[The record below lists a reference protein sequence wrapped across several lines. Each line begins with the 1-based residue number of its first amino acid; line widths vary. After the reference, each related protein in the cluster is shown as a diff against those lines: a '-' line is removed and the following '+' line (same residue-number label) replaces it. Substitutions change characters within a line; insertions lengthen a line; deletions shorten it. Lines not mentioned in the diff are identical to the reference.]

1 MNSDKIISKTKWVDD
16 LRKIVSQYK
25 SEEFNLTQSCLQ
37 TDFHLN
43 KIYKSLL
50 IDEINSEYKNFNSLQ
65 KQLKFYIN
73 EAYSYIVGKKI
84 SKTDNFEFQNK
95 ISKIEN
101 LILKIRNEYKIK
113 FDTLLAEETSLE
125 KELDNYDLIF
135 MEEFAKEQE
144 NKLRE
149 YYNNRLNKDEDM
161 EMLNN
166 MNNQNDNNMKNY
178 SILNVLNKKN
188 QNTNQNK
195 SSGINKNKDKL
206 NSEEENNKDIQ
217 EEKQVY
223 NNLDLIDKYIDK
235 IMTNVNYPIYG
246 INDEE
251 EITFNDIEKLVKKM
265 NQNHLKIIRIK
276 TDIINAIIEKKL
288 GGNNQGWEPKEHE
301 EFIKLKNAYN
311 NRINTYEFLTAL
323 SQTIPYI
330 PVSELKNH
338 IYLYEKFVKIN
349 DIKKLLLNK
358 YKEIKKKKEEDEKE
372 KKIQKIKEERKLR
385 EEQKKDARNKQKIQE
400 ERRQK
405 VLEWKQNKEKE
416 LLAKQQI
423 LYEEKKIQR
432 QKEKEI
438 YYINKIKNHYA
449 LEEYHQRKKQEQ
461 EEKAKLI
468 EEEKNKLAQNINKF
482 DIDRIKDKEDAL
494 LQKKL
499 DAKQVKVSNKLSQEI
514 KYQNYKIKEKEKLK
528 YVPSKLKEST
538 TQSKNRKR
546 EKFDP
551 NKEQKKDA
559 YTMANN
565 VLGRT
570 TRAVPSWRQ
579 GL

>member
-84 SKTDNFEFQNK
+84 SKADNFEFQNK

-149 YYNNRLNKDEDM
+149 YYNSRLNKDEDM

-166 MNNQNDNNMKNY
+166 MNNKNDNNMKNY

-195 SSGINKNKDKL
+195 SSGINKNKDIL
-206 NSEEENNKDIQ
+206 NSEEENNNDIQ

-385 EEQKKDARNKQKIQE
+385 EEQKKDAKNKQKIQE

>member
-84 SKTDNFEFQNK
+84 SKADNFEFQNK
-95 ISKIEN
+95 INKIEN

-149 YYNNRLNKDEDM
+149 YYNSRLNKDEDM

-206 NSEEENNKDIQ
+206 NSEEENNNDIQ

-385 EEQKKDARNKQKIQE
+385 EEQKKDAKNKQKIQE

-565 VLGRT
+565 VLGKT

>member
-84 SKTDNFEFQNK
+84 SKADNFEFQNK
-95 ISKIEN
+95 INKIEN

-149 YYNNRLNKDEDM
+149 YYNSRLNKDEDM

-166 MNNQNDNNMKNY
+166 MNNKNDNNMKNY

-206 NSEEENNKDIQ
+206 NSEEENNNDIQ

-385 EEQKKDARNKQKIQE
+385 EEQKKDAKNKQKIQE

-565 VLGRT
+565 VLGKT

>member
-1 MNSDKIISKTKWVDD
+1 MNSEKIISKTKWIDD
-16 LRKIVSQYK
+16 LRKITSQYK

-50 IDEINSEYKNFNSLQ
+50 IDEINSEYKTFNSFQ

-84 SKTDNFEFQNK
+84 SKTENFEFQNK
-95 ISKIEN
+95 INKIEN
-101 LILKIRNEYKIK
+101 LILKIRNEYKLK
-113 FDTLLAEETSLE
+113 FDSLLAEETSLE

-135 MEEFAKEQE
+135 MNEFAKEQE

-149 YYNNRLNKDEDM
+149 YYNSRLNKDEDM
-161 EMLNN
+161 EMLNK
-166 MNNQNDNNMKNY
+166 MNNQNENMKNY
-178 SILNVLNKKN
+178 SILNVLNKKEN
-188 QNTNQNK
+188 IK
-195 SSGINKNKDKL
+195 SVNNIKINSNEI
-206 NSEEENNKDIQ
+206 NEEEQD
-217 EEKQVY
+217 EKQVY

-235 IMTNVNYPIYG
+235 IMTNINYQIYG
-246 INDEE
+246 IDEE
-251 EITFNDIEKLVKKM
+251 EITFNDIEKLIKKM
-265 NQNHLKIIRIK
+265 NKNHLKIIRIK

-288 GGNNQGWEPKEHE
+288 GGNNLGWEPKEHE
-301 EFIKLKNAYN
+301 EFIKLKNNYN
-311 NRINTYEFLTAL
+311 NRINTYEFLTSL
-323 SQTIPYI
+323 STTIPYI

-338 IYLYEKFVKIN
+338 INLYEKYIKIN

-358 YKEIKKKKEEDEKE
+358 YKEIKKKKEEEEKENRIKKLSEE
-372 KKIQKIKEERKLR
+372 KKIR
-385 EEQKKDARNKQKIQE
+385 EKQKKEAKDKFKIQE
-400 ERRQK
+400 QRRQK
-405 VLEWKQNKEKE
+405 VMEWKLNKEKE
-416 LLAKQQI
+416 LMEKRQI
-423 LYEEKKIQR
+423 QFEEKKIQR

-438 YYINKIKNHYA
+438 YYINKIKNQYI
-449 LEEYHQRKKQEQ
+449 LEDYHRKKEKEK
-461 EEKAKLI
+461 EERERLI
-468 EEEKNKLAQNINKF
+468 EEEKIKNAQNINKF
-482 DIDRIKDKEDAL
+482 DIDRIKDKEDNL

-499 DAKQVKVSNKLSQEI
+499 EAKQIKDANKKSQEI
-514 KYQNYKIKEKEKLK
+514 KYQNYKIKEKQKLK
-528 YVPSKLKEST
+528 YIPSKLIEST

-570 TRAVPSWRQ
+570 TRAIPTWRQ

>member
-84 SKTDNFEFQNK
+84 SKADNFEFQNK

-149 YYNNRLNKDEDM
+149 YYNSRLNKDEDM

>member
-1 MNSDKIISKTKWVDD
+1 MDSEKIISKTKWIDD

-37 TDFHLN
+37 IDFHLN
-43 KIYKSLL
+43 KIYKSLF
-50 IDEINSEYKNFNSLQ
+50 IDEINTEYKNFNSLQ

-73 EAYSYIVGKKI
+73 EAYSYILGKKI
-84 SKTDNFEFQNK
+84 SKTENYEFQNK
-95 ISKIEN
+95 INKIEN

-113 FDTLLAEETSLE
+113 FDTLLSEETSLE
-125 KELDNYDLIF
+125 KELENYDLIF
-135 MEEFAKEQE
+135 MNEFAKEQE
-144 NKLRE
+144 DKLRE
-149 YYNNRLNKDEDM
+149 YYNNRLNQDEDM

-166 MNNQNDNNMKNY
+166 MNKQNTNTNIKNY
-178 SILNVLNKKN
+178 SLLNVSNKKIK
-188 QNTNQNK
+188 T
-195 SSGINKNKDKL
+195 D
-206 NSEEENNKDIQ
+206 SEEK
-217 EEKQVY
+217 KVY
-223 NNLDLIDKYIDK
+223 NDLDLIDKYIEK
-235 IMTNVNYPIYG
+235 IMTNVNINYSNYG
-246 INDEE
+246 INEE
-251 EITFNDIEKLVKKM
+251 EITFNDIEKLIKKM
-265 NQNHLKIIRIK
+265 NNNHLKLIRIK

-288 GGNNQGWEPKEHE
+288 GGNNQGWEQKEQD
-301 EFIKLKNAYN
+301 EFIKLKNSYN
-311 NRINTYEFLTAL
+311 NKINTYEFLTSL
-323 SQTIPYI
+323 STTIPYI

-338 IYLYEKFVKIN
+338 INLYEKYIKIN
-349 DIKKLLLNK
+349 EVKKLLLNK
-358 YKEIKKKKEEDEKE
+358 YKEIRKKKEEEEKE
-372 KKIQKIKEERKLR
+372 KKIKKLNEEKKLR
-385 EEQKKDARNKQKIQE
+385 QEQKKDAKNKIKMQQ

-405 VLEWKQNKEKE
+405 ILEWKQNKEKE
-416 LLAKQQI
+416 LIEKQQI
-423 LYEEKKIQR
+423 LFEEKKIQK

-438 YYINKIKNHYA
+438 YYINKIKTQYI
-449 LEEYHQRKKQEQ
+449 LDDYHKKKEQ
-461 EEKAKLI
+461 EKEKQRLI
-468 EEEKNKLAQNINKF
+468 EEEKIKSAQNINKF

-499 DAKQVKVSNKLSQEI
+499 EAKQNKASVKMNQEI

-546 EKFDP
+546 EKFDA

-570 TRAVPSWRQ
+570 ARAIPAWRQ

>member
-1 MNSDKIISKTKWVDD
+1 MNSEKIISKTKWIDD
-16 LRKIVSQYK
+16 LRKITSQYK

-50 IDEINSEYKNFNSLQ
+50 IDEINSEYKTFNSFQ

-84 SKTDNFEFQNK
+84 SKTENFEFQNK
-95 ISKIEN
+95 INKIEN
-101 LILKIRNEYKIK
+101 LILKIRNEYKLK
-113 FDTLLAEETSLE
+113 FDSLLAEETSLE

-135 MEEFAKEQE
+135 MNEFAKEQE

-149 YYNNRLNKDEDM
+149 YYNSRLNKDEDM
-161 EMLNN
+161 EMLNK
-166 MNNQNDNNMKNY
+166 MNNQNENMKNY
-178 SILNVLNKKN
+178 SILNVLNKKEN
-188 QNTNQNK
+188 IK
-195 SSGINKNKDKL
+195 SVNNIKINSNEI
-206 NSEEENNKDIQ
+206 NEEEQD
-217 EEKQVY
+217 EKKVY

-235 IMTNVNYPIYG
+235 IMTNINYQIYG
-246 INDEE
+246 IDEE
-251 EITFNDIEKLVKKM
+251 EITFNDIEKLIKKM
-265 NQNHLKIIRIK
+265 NKNHLKIIRIK

-288 GGNNQGWEPKEHE
+288 GGNNLGWEPKEHE
-301 EFIKLKNAYN
+301 EFIKLKNNYN
-311 NRINTYEFLTAL
+311 NRINTYEFLTSL
-323 SQTIPYI
+323 STTIPYI

-338 IYLYEKFVKIN
+338 ISLYEKYIKIN

-358 YKEIKKKKEEDEKE
+358 YKEIKKKKEEEEKENRIKKLSEE
-372 KKIQKIKEERKLR
+372 KKIR
-385 EEQKKDARNKQKIQE
+385 EKQKKEAKDKFKIQE
-400 ERRQK
+400 QRRQK
-405 VLEWKQNKEKE
+405 VMEWKLNKEKE
-416 LLAKQQI
+416 LMEKRQI
-423 LYEEKKIQR
+423 QFEEKKIQR

-438 YYINKIKNHYA
+438 YYINKIKNQYI
-449 LEEYHQRKKQEQ
+449 LEDYHRKKEKEK
-461 EEKAKLI
+461 EERERLI
-468 EEEKNKLAQNINKF
+468 EEEKIKNAQNINKF
-482 DIDRIKDKEDAL
+482 DIDRIKDKEDNL

-499 DAKQVKVSNKLSQEI
+499 EAKQIKDANKKSQEI
-514 KYQNYKIKEKEKLK
+514 KYQNYKIKEKQKLK
-528 YVPSKLKEST
+528 YIPSKLIEST

-559 YTMANN
+559 CTMANN

-570 TRAVPSWRQ
+570 TRAIPTWRQ

>member
-1 MNSDKIISKTKWVDD
+1 MNSEKIISKTKWIDD
-16 LRKIVSQYK
+16 LRKITSQYK

-50 IDEINSEYKNFNSLQ
+50 IDEINSEYKTFNSFQ

-84 SKTDNFEFQNK
+84 SKTENFEFQNK
-95 ISKIEN
+95 INKIEN
-101 LILKIRNEYKIK
+101 LILKIRNEYKLK
-113 FDTLLAEETSLE
+113 FDSLLAEETSLE

-135 MEEFAKEQE
+135 MNEFAKEQE

-149 YYNNRLNKDEDM
+149 YYNSRLNKDEDM
-161 EMLNN
+161 EMLNK
-166 MNNQNDNNMKNY
+166 MNNQNENMKNY
-178 SILNVLNKKN
+178 SILNVLNKKEN
-188 QNTNQNK
+188 IK
-195 SSGINKNKDKL
+195 SVNNIKINSNEI
-206 NSEEENNKDIQ
+206 NEEEQD
-217 EEKQVY
+217 EKKVY

-235 IMTNVNYPIYG
+235 IMTNINYQIYG
-246 INDEE
+246 IDEE
-251 EITFNDIEKLVKKM
+251 EITFNDIEKLIKKM
-265 NQNHLKIIRIK
+265 NKNHLKIIRIK

-288 GGNNQGWEPKEHE
+288 GGNNLGWEPKEHE
-301 EFIKLKNAYN
+301 EFIKLKNNYN
-311 NRINTYEFLTAL
+311 NRINTYEFLTSL
-323 SQTIPYI
+323 STTIPYI

-338 IYLYEKFVKIN
+338 ISLYEKYLKIN

-358 YKEIKKKKEEDEKE
+358 YKEIKKKKEEEEKENRIKKLSEE
-372 KKIQKIKEERKLR
+372 KKIR
-385 EEQKKDARNKQKIQE
+385 EKQKKEAKDKFKIQE
-400 ERRQK
+400 QRRQK
-405 VLEWKQNKEKE
+405 VMEWKLNKEKE
-416 LLAKQQI
+416 LMEKRQI
-423 LYEEKKIQR
+423 QFEEKKIQR

-438 YYINKIKNHYA
+438 YYINKIKNQYI
-449 LEEYHQRKKQEQ
+449 LEDYHRKKEKEK
-461 EEKAKLI
+461 EERERLI
-468 EEEKNKLAQNINKF
+468 EEEKIKNAQNINKF
-482 DIDRIKDKEDAL
+482 DIDRIKDKEDNL

-499 DAKQVKVSNKLSQEI
+499 EAKQIKDANKKSQEI
-514 KYQNYKIKEKEKLK
+514 KYQNYKIKEKQKLK
-528 YVPSKLKEST
+528 YIPSKLIEST

-570 TRAVPSWRQ
+570 TRAIPTWRQ

>member
-84 SKTDNFEFQNK
+84 SKADNFEFQNK
-95 ISKIEN
+95 INKIEN

-149 YYNNRLNKDEDM
+149 YYNTRLNKDEDM

-385 EEQKKDARNKQKIQE
+385 EEQKKDAKNKQKIQE

>member
-1 MNSDKIISKTKWVDD
+1 MNSQNIISKTKWIDD
-16 LRKIVSQYK
+16 LRKMTSQYK
-25 SEEFNLTQSCLQ
+25 SDEFNLTQSCLQ

-50 IDEINSEYKNFNSLQ
+50 VDEINIEYKNFNSLQ

-84 SKTDNFEFQNK
+84 SKTENFEFQNK
-95 ISKIEN
+95 INKIEN

-113 FDTLLAEETSLE
+113 FDSLLAEETSLE

-135 MEEFAKEQE
+135 MNEFAKEQE

-149 YYNNRLNKDEDM
+149 YYNNRLNKDEDL
-161 EMLNN
+161 EILNN
-166 MNNQNDNNMKNY
+166 MNNQNDNMKNY

-188 QNTNQNK
+188 NQKIGLKNNNDNN
-195 SSGINKNKDKL
+195 IN
-206 NSEEENNKDIQ
+206 EEDQ
-217 EEKQVY
+217 EERQVY
-223 NNLDLIDKYIDK
+223 NNLDLIDKYIDR
-235 IMTNVNYPIYG
+235 IMTNINYPVYG
-246 INDEE
+246 MDEE
-251 EITFNDIEKLVKKM
+251 EITFNDIEKLIKKM

-288 GGNNQGWEPKEHE
+288 GGNNLGWEAKEHE
-301 EFIKLKNAYN
+301 EFLKLKNNYN
-311 NRINTYEFLTAL
+311 NRINTYEFLTSL
-323 SQTIPYI
+323 STTIPYS

-338 IYLYEKFVKIN
+338 INLYEKYVKIN

-358 YKEIKKKKEEDEKE
+358 YKEIKKKKEEEEKE
-372 KKIQKIKEERKLR
+372 KRIKKLNEEKKIR
-385 EEQKKDARNKQKIQE
+385 EEQKKEAKNKFKIQE

-405 VLEWKQNKEKE
+405 VIEWKQNKEKE
-416 LLAKQQI
+416 LMEKRQI
-423 LYEEKKIQR
+423 QFEEKKIQR

-438 YYINKIKNHYA
+438 YYINKIKNQYI
-449 LEEYHQRKKQEQ
+449 LEDYHKRKK
-461 EEKAKLI
+461 EEKEQRERIL
-468 EEEKNKLAQNINKF
+468 EEEKMKAAQNINKF

-499 DAKQVKVSNKLSQEI
+499 EAKQVKASNKMEKEI
-514 KYQNYKIKEKEKLK
+514 KYQNYKIKEKQKLK

-570 TRAVPSWRQ
+570 TRAIPSWRQ

>member
-84 SKTDNFEFQNK
+84 SKADNFEFQNK

-149 YYNNRLNKDEDM
+149 YYNSRLNKDEDM

-385 EEQKKDARNKQKIQE
+385 EEQKKDAKNKQKIQE

>member
-84 SKTDNFEFQNK
+84 SKADNFEFQNK
-95 ISKIEN
+95 INKIEN

-149 YYNNRLNKDEDM
+149 YYNSRLNKDEDI

-206 NSEEENNKDIQ
+206 NSEEENNKEIQ

-385 EEQKKDARNKQKIQE
+385 EEQKKDAKNKQKIQE

-538 TQSKNRKR
+538 MQSKNRKR

>member
-1 MNSDKIISKTKWVDD
+1 MDSEKIISKTKWIDD

-37 TDFHLN
+37 IDFHLN
-43 KIYKSLL
+43 KIYKSLF
-50 IDEINSEYKNFNSLQ
+50 IDEINTEYKNFNSLQ

-73 EAYSYIVGKKI
+73 EAYSYILGKKI
-84 SKTDNFEFQNK
+84 SKTENYEFQNK
-95 ISKIEN
+95 INKIEN

-113 FDTLLAEETSLE
+113 FDTLLSEETSLE
-125 KELDNYDLIF
+125 KELENYDLIF
-135 MEEFAKEQE
+135 MNEFAKEQE
-144 NKLRE
+144 DKLRE
-149 YYNNRLNKDEDM
+149 YYNNRLNQDEDM

-166 MNNQNDNNMKNY
+166 MNKQNTNTNIKNY
-178 SILNVLNKKN
+178 SLLNVLNKKIK
-188 QNTNQNK
+188 T
-195 SSGINKNKDKL
+195 D
-206 NSEEENNKDIQ
+206 SEEK
-217 EEKQVY
+217 KVY
-223 NNLDLIDKYIDK
+223 NDLDLIDKYIEK
-235 IMTNVNYPIYG
+235 IMTNVNINYSNYG
-246 INDEE
+246 INEE
-251 EITFNDIEKLVKKM
+251 EITFNDIEKLIKKM
-265 NQNHLKIIRIK
+265 NNNHLKLIRIK

-288 GGNNQGWEPKEHE
+288 GGNNQGWEQKEQD
-301 EFIKLKNAYN
+301 EFIKLKNSYN
-311 NRINTYEFLTAL
+311 NKINTYEFLTSL
-323 SQTIPYI
+323 STTIPYI

-338 IYLYEKFVKIN
+338 INLYEKYIKIN
-349 DIKKLLLNK
+349 EVKKLLLNK
-358 YKEIKKKKEEDEKE
+358 YKEIRKKKEEEEKE
-372 KKIQKIKEERKLR
+372 KKIKKLNEEKKLR
-385 EEQKKDARNKQKIQE
+385 QEQKKDAKNKIKMQQ

-405 VLEWKQNKEKE
+405 ILEWKQNKEKE
-416 LLAKQQI
+416 LIEKQQI
-423 LYEEKKIQR
+423 LFEEKKIQK

-438 YYINKIKNHYA
+438 YYINKIKTQYI
-449 LEEYHQRKKQEQ
+449 LDDYHKKKEQ
-461 EEKAKLI
+461 EKEKQRLI
-468 EEEKNKLAQNINKF
+468 EEEKIKSGQNINKF

-499 DAKQVKVSNKLSQEI
+499 EAKQNKASVKMNQEI

-546 EKFDP
+546 EKFDA

-570 TRAVPSWRQ
+570 ARAIPAWRQ

>member
-84 SKTDNFEFQNK
+84 SKADNFEFQNK
-95 ISKIEN
+95 INKIEN

-149 YYNNRLNKDEDM
+149 YYNSRLNKDEDM

-166 MNNQNDNNMKNY
+166 MNNKNDNNMKNY

-385 EEQKKDARNKQKIQE
+385 EEQKKDAKNKQKIQE

>member
-1 MNSDKIISKTKWVDD
+1 MDSEKIISKTKWIDD

-37 TDFHLN
+37 IDFHLN
-43 KIYKSLL
+43 KIYKSLF
-50 IDEINSEYKNFNSLQ
+50 IDEINTEYKNFNSLQ

-73 EAYSYIVGKKI
+73 EAYSYILGKKI
-84 SKTDNFEFQNK
+84 SKTENYEFQNK
-95 ISKIEN
+95 INKIEN

-113 FDTLLAEETSLE
+113 FDTLLSEETSLE
-125 KELDNYDLIF
+125 KELENYDLIF
-135 MEEFAKEQE
+135 MNEFAKEQE
-144 NKLRE
+144 DKLRE
-149 YYNNRLNKDEDM
+149 YYNNRLNQDEDM

-166 MNNQNDNNMKNY
+166 MNKQNTNTNIKNY
-178 SILNVLNKKN
+178 SLLNVLNKKIK
-188 QNTNQNK
+188 T
-195 SSGINKNKDKL
+195 D
-206 NSEEENNKDIQ
+206 SEEK
-217 EEKQVY
+217 KVY
-223 NNLDLIDKYIDK
+223 NDLDLIDKYIEK
-235 IMTNVNYPIYG
+235 IMTNVNINYSNYG
-246 INDEE
+246 INEE
-251 EITFNDIEKLVKKM
+251 EITFNDIEKLIKKM
-265 NQNHLKIIRIK
+265 NNNHLKLIRIK

-288 GGNNQGWEPKEHE
+288 GGNNQGWEQKEQD
-301 EFIKLKNAYN
+301 EFIKLKNSYN
-311 NRINTYEFLTAL
+311 NKINTYEFLTSL
-323 SQTIPYI
+323 STTIPYI

-338 IYLYEKFVKIN
+338 INLYEKYIKIN
-349 DIKKLLLNK
+349 EVKKLLLNK
-358 YKEIKKKKEEDEKE
+358 YKEIRKKKEEEEKE
-372 KKIQKIKEERKLR
+372 KKIKKLNEEKKLR
-385 EEQKKDARNKQKIQE
+385 QEQKKDAKNKNKMQQ

-405 VLEWKQNKEKE
+405 ILEWKQNKEKE
-416 LLAKQQI
+416 LIEKQQI
-423 LYEEKKIQR
+423 LFEEKKIQK

-438 YYINKIKNHYA
+438 YYINKIKTQYI
-449 LEEYHQRKKQEQ
+449 LDDYHKKKEQ
-461 EEKAKLI
+461 EKEKQRLI
-468 EEEKNKLAQNINKF
+468 EEEKIKSAQNINKF

-499 DAKQVKVSNKLSQEI
+499 EAKQNKASVKMNQEI

-546 EKFDP
+546 EKFDA

-570 TRAVPSWRQ
+570 ARAIPAWRQ

>member
-1 MNSDKIISKTKWVDD
+1 MNSEKIISKTKWIDD
-16 LRKIVSQYK
+16 LRKITSQYK

-50 IDEINSEYKNFNSLQ
+50 IDEINSEYKTFNSFQ

-84 SKTDNFEFQNK
+84 SKTENFEFQNK
-95 ISKIEN
+95 INKIEN
-101 LILKIRNEYKIK
+101 LILKIRNEYKLK
-113 FDTLLAEETSLE
+113 FDSLLAEETSLE

-135 MEEFAKEQE
+135 MNEFAKEQE

-149 YYNNRLNKDEDM
+149 YYNSRLNKDEDM
-161 EMLNN
+161 EMLNK
-166 MNNQNDNNMKNY
+166 MNNQNENMKNY
-178 SILNVLNKKN
+178 SILNVLNKKEN
-188 QNTNQNK
+188 IK
-195 SSGINKNKDKL
+195 SVNNIKINSNEI
-206 NSEEENNKDIQ
+206 NEEEQD
-217 EEKQVY
+217 EKKVY

-235 IMTNVNYPIYG
+235 IMTNINYQIYG
-246 INDEE
+246 IDEE
-251 EITFNDIEKLVKKM
+251 EITFNDIEKLIKKM
-265 NQNHLKIIRIK
+265 NKNHLKIIRIK

-288 GGNNQGWEPKEHE
+288 GGNNLGWEPKEHE
-301 EFIKLKNAYN
+301 EFIKLKNNYN
-311 NRINTYEFLTAL
+311 NRINTYEFLTSL
-323 SQTIPYI
+323 STTIPYI

-338 IYLYEKFVKIN
+338 ISLYEKYLKIN

-358 YKEIKKKKEEDEKE
+358 YKEIKKKKEEEEKENRIKKLSEE
-372 KKIQKIKEERKLR
+372 KKIR
-385 EEQKKDARNKQKIQE
+385 EKQKKEAKDKFKIQE
-400 ERRQK
+400 QRRQK
-405 VLEWKQNKEKE
+405 VMEWKLNKEKE
-416 LLAKQQI
+416 LMEKRQI
-423 LYEEKKIQR
+423 QFEEKKIQR

-438 YYINKIKNHYA
+438 YYINKIKNQYI
-449 LEEYHQRKKQEQ
+449 LEDYHRKKEKEK
-461 EEKAKLI
+461 EERERLI
-468 EEEKNKLAQNINKF
+468 EEEKIKNAQNINKF
-482 DIDRIKDKEDAL
+482 DIDRIKDKEDNL

-499 DAKQVKVSNKLSQEI
+499 EAKQIKDANKKSQEI
-514 KYQNYKIKEKEKLK
+514 KYQNYKIKEKQKLK
-528 YVPSKLKEST
+528 YIPSKLIEST

-559 YTMANN
+559 CTMANN

-570 TRAVPSWRQ
+570 TRAIPTWRQ

>member
-1 MNSDKIISKTKWVDD
+1 MNSEKIISKTKWIDD
-16 LRKIVSQYK
+16 LRKITSQYK

-50 IDEINSEYKNFNSLQ
+50 IDEINSEYKTFNSFQ

-84 SKTDNFEFQNK
+84 SKTENFEFQNK
-95 ISKIEN
+95 INKIEN
-101 LILKIRNEYKIK
+101 LILKIRNEYKLK
-113 FDTLLAEETSLE
+113 FDSLLAEETSLE

-135 MEEFAKEQE
+135 MNEFAKEQE

-149 YYNNRLNKDEDM
+149 YYNSRLNKDEDM
-161 EMLNN
+161 EMLNK
-166 MNNQNDNNMKNY
+166 MNNQNENMKNY
-178 SILNVLNKKN
+178 SILNVLNKKEN
-188 QNTNQNK
+188 IK
-195 SSGINKNKDKL
+195 SVNNIKINSNEI
-206 NSEEENNKDIQ
+206 NEEEQD
-217 EEKQVY
+217 EKKVY

-235 IMTNVNYPIYG
+235 IMTNINYQIYG
-246 INDEE
+246 IDEE
-251 EITFNDIEKLVKKM
+251 EITFNDIEKLIKKM
-265 NQNHLKIIRIK
+265 NKNHLKIIRIK

-288 GGNNQGWEPKEHE
+288 GGNNLGWEPKEHE
-301 EFIKLKNAYN
+301 EFIQLKNNYN
-311 NRINTYEFLTAL
+311 NRINTYEFLTSL
-323 SQTIPYI
+323 STTIPYI

-338 IYLYEKFVKIN
+338 ISLYEKYIKIN

-358 YKEIKKKKEEDEKE
+358 YKEIKKKKEEEEKENRIKKLSEE
-372 KKIQKIKEERKLR
+372 KKIR
-385 EEQKKDARNKQKIQE
+385 EKQKKEAKDKFKIQE
-400 ERRQK
+400 QRRQK
-405 VLEWKQNKEKE
+405 VMEWKLNKEKE
-416 LLAKQQI
+416 LMEKRQI
-423 LYEEKKIQR
+423 QFEEKKIQR

-438 YYINKIKNHYA
+438 YYINKIKNQYI
-449 LEEYHQRKKQEQ
+449 LEDYHRKKEKEK
-461 EEKAKLI
+461 EERERLI
-468 EEEKNKLAQNINKF
+468 EEEKIKNAQNINKF
-482 DIDRIKDKEDAL
+482 DIDRIKDKEDNL

-499 DAKQVKVSNKLSQEI
+499 EAKQIKDANKKSQEI
-514 KYQNYKIKEKEKLK
+514 KYQNYKIKEKQKLK
-528 YVPSKLKEST
+528 YIPSKLIEST

-559 YTMANN
+559 CTMANN

-570 TRAVPSWRQ
+570 TRAIPTWRQ

>member
-1 MNSDKIISKTKWVDD
+1 MDSEKIISKTKWIDD

-43 KIYKSLL
+43 KIYKSLF
-50 IDEINSEYKNFNSLQ
+50 IDEINTEYKNFNSLQ

-73 EAYSYIVGKKI
+73 EAYSYILGKKI
-84 SKTDNFEFQNK
+84 SKTENYEFQNK
-95 ISKIEN
+95 INKIEN

-113 FDTLLAEETSLE
+113 FDTLLSEETSLE
-125 KELDNYDLIF
+125 KELENYDLIF
-135 MEEFAKEQE
+135 MNEFAKEQE
-144 NKLRE
+144 DKLRE
-149 YYNNRLNKDEDM
+149 YYNNRLNQDEDM

-166 MNNQNDNNMKNY
+166 MNKQNTNTNIKNY
-178 SILNVLNKKN
+178 SLLNVLNKKIK
-188 QNTNQNK
+188 T
-195 SSGINKNKDKL
+195 D
-206 NSEEENNKDIQ
+206 SEEK
-217 EEKQVY
+217 KVY
-223 NNLDLIDKYIDK
+223 NDLDLIDKYIEK
-235 IMTNVNYPIYG
+235 IMTNVNINYSNYG
-246 INDEE
+246 INEE
-251 EITFNDIEKLVKKM
+251 EITFNDIEKLIKKM
-265 NQNHLKIIRIK
+265 NNNHLKLIRIK

-288 GGNNQGWEPKEHE
+288 GGNNQGWEQKEQD
-301 EFIKLKNAYN
+301 EFIKLKNSYN
-311 NRINTYEFLTAL
+311 NKINTYEFLTSL
-323 SQTIPYI
+323 STTIPYI

-338 IYLYEKFVKIN
+338 INLYEKYIKIN
-349 DIKKLLLNK
+349 EVKKLLLNK
-358 YKEIKKKKEEDEKE
+358 YKEIRKKKEEEEKE
-372 KKIQKIKEERKLR
+372 KKIKKLNEEKKLR
-385 EEQKKDARNKQKIQE
+385 QEQKKDAKNKIKMQQ

-405 VLEWKQNKEKE
+405 ILEWKQNKEKE
-416 LLAKQQI
+416 LIEKQQI
-423 LYEEKKIQR
+423 LYEEKKIQK

-438 YYINKIKNHYA
+438 YYINKIKTQYILND
-449 LEEYHQRKKQEQ
+449 YHKKKEQ
-461 EEKAKLI
+461 EKEKQRLI
-468 EEEKNKLAQNINKF
+468 EEEKIKSAQNINKF

-499 DAKQVKVSNKLSQEI
+499 EAKQNKASVKMNQEI

-546 EKFDP
+546 EKFDA

-570 TRAVPSWRQ
+570 ARAIPAWRQ

>member
-1 MNSDKIISKTKWVDD
+1 MDSEKIISKTKWIDD

-37 TDFHLN
+37 IDFHLN
-43 KIYKSLL
+43 KIYKSLF
-50 IDEINSEYKNFNSLQ
+50 IDEINTEYKNFNSLQ

-73 EAYSYIVGKKI
+73 EAYSYILGKKI
-84 SKTDNFEFQNK
+84 SKTENYEFQNK
-95 ISKIEN
+95 INKIEN

-113 FDTLLAEETSLE
+113 FDTLLSEETSLE
-125 KELDNYDLIF
+125 KELENYDLIF
-135 MEEFAKEQE
+135 MNEFAKEQE
-144 NKLRE
+144 DKLRE
-149 YYNNRLNKDEDM
+149 YYNNRLNQDEDM

-166 MNNQNDNNMKNY
+166 MNKQNTNTNIKNY
-178 SILNVLNKKN
+178 SLLNVLNKKIK
-188 QNTNQNK
+188 T
-195 SSGINKNKDKL
+195 D
-206 NSEEENNKDIQ
+206 SEEK
-217 EEKQVY
+217 KVY
-223 NNLDLIDKYIDK
+223 NDLDLIDKYIEK
-235 IMTNVNYPIYG
+235 IMTNVNINYSNYG
-246 INDEE
+246 INEE
-251 EITFNDIEKLVKKM
+251 EITFNDIEKLIKKM
-265 NQNHLKIIRIK
+265 NNNHLKLIRIK

-288 GGNNQGWEPKEHE
+288 GGNNQGWEQKEQD
-301 EFIKLKNAYN
+301 EFIKLKNSYN
-311 NRINTYEFLTAL
+311 NKINTYEFLTSL
-323 SQTIPYI
+323 STTIPYI

-338 IYLYEKFVKIN
+338 INLYEKYIRIN
-349 DIKKLLLNK
+349 EVKKLLLNK
-358 YKEIKKKKEEDEKE
+358 YKEIRKKKEEEEKE
-372 KKIQKIKEERKLR
+372 KKIKKLNEEKKLR
-385 EEQKKDARNKQKIQE
+385 QEQKKDAKNKIKMQQ

-405 VLEWKQNKEKE
+405 ILEWKQNKEKE
-416 LLAKQQI
+416 LIEKQQI
-423 LYEEKKIQR
+423 LFEEKKIQK

-438 YYINKIKNHYA
+438 YYINKIKTQYI
-449 LEEYHQRKKQEQ
+449 LDDYHKKKEQ
-461 EEKAKLI
+461 EKEKQRLI
-468 EEEKNKLAQNINKF
+468 EEEKIKSAQNINKF

-499 DAKQVKVSNKLSQEI
+499 EAKQNKASVKMNQEI

-546 EKFDP
+546 EKFDA

-570 TRAVPSWRQ
+570 ARAIPAWRQ

>member
-1 MNSDKIISKTKWVDD
+1 MNSEKIISKTKWIDD

-50 IDEINSEYKNFNSLQ
+50 IDDINIEYKNFSSLQ

-84 SKTDNFEFQNK
+84 SKTENFEFQNK
-95 ISKIEN
+95 INKIEN
-101 LILKIRNEYKIK
+101 LILKIRNDYKIK

-135 MEEFAKEQE
+135 MNEFAKEQE

-149 YYNNRLNKDEDM
+149 YYNGRLNKDEDM
-161 EMLNN
+161 EMLNK
-166 MNNQNDNNMKNY
+166 MNNQNDNMKNY

-188 QNTNQNK
+188 VPK
-195 SSGINKNKDKL
+195 SANIKNNIHNNINED
-206 NSEEENNKDIQ
+206 EQD
-217 EEKQVY
+217 EKQVY
-223 NNLDLIDKYIDK
+223 NNLDLIDKYIDR
-235 IMTNVNYPIYG
+235 IMTNINYPLYG
-246 INDEE
+246 IDEE
-251 EITFNDIEKLVKKM
+251 EITFNDVEKLIKKM

-276 TDIINAIIEKKL
+276 TDIINAIIDKKL

-301 EFIKLKNAYN
+301 EFLKLKNSYN

-323 SQTIPYI
+323 STTIPYI

-338 IYLYEKFVKIN
+338 IYLYEKYIKIN

-358 YKEIKKKKEEDEKE
+358 YKDIKKKKDEEEKE
-372 KKIQKIKEERKLR
+372 KKIQKLKEEKKIR
-385 EEQKKDARNKQKIQE
+385 EEQKKDAKNKIKIQE

-405 VLEWKQNKEKE
+405 VMEWKQNKEKE
-416 LLAKQQI
+416 LLEKQQI
-423 LYEEKKIQR
+423 LFEEKKIQR

-438 YYINKIKNHYA
+438 YYINKIKNHYI
-449 LEEYHQRKKQEQ
+449 LEDYHRKKQQEKEQ
-461 EEKAKLI
+461 KEKLL
-468 EEEKNKLAQNINKF
+468 EEEKIKLAQNINKF

-499 DAKQVKVSNKLSQEI
+499 DAKQVKASKKFNEEI
-514 KYQNYKIKEKEKLK
+514 KYQNYKIKEKQKLK

-570 TRAVPSWRQ
+570 TRAIPAWRQ

>member
-1 MNSDKIISKTKWVDD
+1 MNSQNIISKTKWSDD
-16 LRKIVSQYK
+16 LRKMTSQYK
-25 SEEFNLTQSCLQ
+25 SDEFNLTQSCLQ

-50 IDEINSEYKNFNSLQ
+50 VDEINIEYKNFNSLQ

-84 SKTDNFEFQNK
+84 SKTFQNK
-95 ISKIEN
+95 INKIEN

-113 FDTLLAEETSLE
+113 FDSLLAEETSLE

-135 MEEFAKEQE
+135 MNEFAKEQE

-149 YYNNRLNKDEDM
+149 YYNNRLNKDEDL
-161 EMLNN
+161 EILNN
-166 MNNQNDNNMKNY
+166 MNNQNDNMKNY

-188 QNTNQNK
+188 NQKIGLKNNNDNN
-195 SSGINKNKDKL
+195 IN
-206 NSEEENNKDIQ
+206 EEDQ
-217 EEKQVY
+217 EERQVY
-223 NNLDLIDKYIDK
+223 NNLDLIDKYIDR
-235 IMTNVNYPIYG
+235 IMTNINYPVYG
-246 INDEE
+246 MDEE
-251 EITFNDIEKLVKKM
+251 EITFNDIEKLIKKM

-288 GGNNQGWEPKEHE
+288 GGNNLGWEAKEHE
-301 EFIKLKNAYN
+301 EFLKLKNNYN
-311 NRINTYEFLTAL
+311 KRINTYEFLTSL
-323 SQTIPYI
+323 STTIPYI

-338 IYLYEKFVKIN
+338 INLYEKYVKIN

-358 YKEIKKKKEEDEKE
+358 YKEIKKKKEEEEKE
-372 KKIQKIKEERKLR
+372 KRIKKLNEEKKKR
-385 EEQKKDARNKQKIQE
+385 EEQKKEAKNKFKIQE

-405 VLEWKQNKEKE
+405 VMEWKQNKEKE
-416 LLAKQQI
+416 LMEKRQI
-423 LYEEKKIQR
+423 QFEEKKIQR

-438 YYINKIKNHYA
+438 YYINKIKNQYI
-449 LEEYHQRKKQEQ
+449 LEDYHKRKK
-461 EEKAKLI
+461 EEKEQRERIL
-468 EEEKNKLAQNINKF
+468 EEEKMKAAQNINKF

-499 DAKQVKVSNKLSQEI
+499 EAKQVKASNKMEKEI
-514 KYQNYKIKEKEKLK
+514 KYQNYKIKEKQKLK

-570 TRAVPSWRQ
+570 TRAIPSWRQ